1 MFAFL
6 HFFTLYAVAAMK
18 PRETPKGIDKTGM
31 ELDGKVP
38 VDRKMV
44 ESDVNADGEERWE
57 PTMDALDAEDAEDD
71 SFFDRVL
78 DTVNSINPFADGDE
92 READEDE
99 LTEVDPL
106 LADLLMEMDDDSG
119 DEYDGEN
126 YERQLLDEWRDEDS
140 YDVDIYT

>member
-1 MFAFL
+1 
-6 HFFTLYAVAAMK
+6 
-18 PRETPKGIDKTGM
+18 M